1 MYTSFIGK
9 KFLAAW
15 NRRESKNLT
24 ARQFFDDVLFPVFFD
39 DERHLLHVSNSPF
52 FQSISAKDLA
62 GGKRESEIRRENLH
76 HSVATKRPNASF
88 FVGFAAED
96 ASATTSGQMTIMT
109 GKPVDAPVLENSLF
123 PTPRMPTA
131 LAIDEE
137 EIYASWIGE
146 GLAAGVGGGFYWLID
161 REDLLWGIFEGWKV
175 YRKYLTQTPNLK
187 GRQIETW
194 NGQWLAHW
202 LDGKNA
208 DDLKIE
214 PEKKVDQKTKQEYW
228 AVPTLEWT
236 KLVLALCR
244 RFPGEVMTIYA
255 YNLSQTNTTLGFL
268 NLNLPEVHRLY
279 ELRDKIFFNQPDSAL
294 TYQEI
299 ADLEPLFS
307 FKTACKFGVI
317 GLRAIEPDKLREYL
331 PQNDPKK
338 NKDLNLTKEETH
350 KQFLIFKL
358 WICAMLNKTELLD
371 LAGQLADILVKFEN
385 SGGDRGTTKE
395 DRLSDQ
401 IRSATNLRTFADKWG
416 EVLAKMPELSDL
428 PENVAEAIRATIHQT
443 VKMPGDHFPL
453 FVALMRFEYNYL
465 KNHAG
470 KK

>member
-15 NRRESKNLT
+15 NRREGKNLT
-24 ARQFFDDVLFPVFFD
+24 ARQFFDEVMFPVFFD

-62 GGKRESEIRRENLH
+62 GGKREPEIRLENLH
-76 HSVATKRPNASF
+76 HAVATKKPNASF

-96 ASATTSGQMTIMT
+96 ASATTSGQMTVMP
-109 GKPVDAPVLENSLF
+109 GKPADTSVSENSLF
-123 PTPRMPTA
+123 PEPRMPTV
-131 LAIDEE
+131 LAIDAE

-146 GLAAGVGGGFYWLID
+146 GLAAGVGGGFYLLTD
-161 REDLLWGIFEGWKV
+161 REDLLWGIFEGWWV

-187 GRQIETW
+187 GRQAETW

-202 LDGKNA
+202 LGGGDA
-208 DDLKIE
+208 DNLKIE
-214 PEKKVDQKTKQEYW
+214 PEKKVDQKTKREYW

-279 ELRDKIFFNQPDSAL
+279 ELRDKIFINQPDSAL

-317 GLRAIEPDKLREYL
+317 GLRAVEPAKLREYL

-338 NKDLNLTKEETH
+338 NKDLNLTKAESH
-350 KQFLIFKL
+350 KQLLIFKL
-358 WICAMLNKTELLD
+358 WICAMLNKTELLE
-371 LAGQLADILVKFEN
+371 LAGQVAKILHEFEDA
-385 SGGDRGTTKE
+385 GKERGKKVN
-395 DRLSDQ
+395 DQLSEEV
-401 IRSATNLRTFADKWG
+401 RSAPSLRVFVDKLG
-416 EVLAKMPELSDL
+416 EVLAAFPTASA
-428 PENVAEAIRATIHQT
+428 VFRAVVDNA
-443 VKMPGDHFPL
+443 VKMPADHLPL
-453 FVALMRFEYNYL
+453 FVALIRFEYSYQKHQPQPTL
-465 KNHAG
+465 FPK
-470 KK
+470 

>member
-15 NRRESKNLT
+15 NRREGKNLT
-24 ARQFFDDVLFPVFFD
+24 ARQFFDEVMFPVFFD
-39 DERHLLHVSNSPF
+39 DERHLVFVSNSKFGNPSVKGTN
-52 FQSISAKDLA
+52 QE
-62 GGKRESEIRRENLH
+62 KREMFHQQVSKSIVEGR
-76 HSVATKRPNASF
+76 ADASF
-88 FVGFAAED
+88 LVGYGAAET
-96 ASATTSGQMTIMT
+96 SATTSGQMTVMP
-109 GKPVDAPVLENSLF
+109 GKPADAPVLENSLF
-123 PTPRMPTA
+123 LEPLMPTV
-131 LAIDEE
+131 LAIDAE

-146 GLAAGVGGGFYWLID
+146 GLAAGVGGGFYLLTD
-161 REDLLWGIFEGWKV
+161 REDLLRGIFEGWQV

-187 GRQIETW
+187 GRQAETW

-202 LDGKNA
+202 LGGGDA
-208 DDLKIE
+208 DNLKIE
-214 PEKKVDQKTKQEYW
+214 PEKKIDQKTKQEYW

-279 ELRDKIFFNQPDSAL
+279 DFRNKIFINQ
-294 TYQEI
+294 QESVLSYHQI
-299 ADLEPLFS
+299 ADLEPYFS

-317 GLRAIEPDKLREYL
+317 GLRSLEPDKLREYL

-338 NKDLNLTKEETH
+338 NKDLNLTKEESH

-358 WICAMLNKTELLD
+358 WICAMLNKTELLE

-401 IRSATNLRTFADKWG
+401 VRSATNLRTFADKWG
-416 EVLAKMPELSDL
+416 EVLAKMSGLSDL
-428 PENVAEAIRATIHQT
+428 PENAAETIRATIHQA

-465 KNHAG
+465 KSQAG

>member
-15 NRRESKNLT
+15 NRREGKELT
-24 ARQFFDDVLFPVFFD
+24 ARQFFDEVMFPVFFD

-52 FQSISAKDLA
+52 FQSVSAKDLSS
-62 GGKRESEIRRENLH
+62 GKRESEIRRENLH
-76 HSVATKRPNASF
+76 HVVATKKPNASF
-88 FVGFAAED
+88 FVGYGAED
-96 ASATTSGQMTIMT
+96 ISATTSGQMTGMP
-109 GKPVDAPVLENSLF
+109 GKPPS
-123 PTPRMPTA
+123 PTMSGKSPSPTIGTSTTMT
-131 LAIDEE
+131 IDEE

-146 GLAAGVGGGFYWLID
+146 GLAAGVGGGFYLLTD

-187 GRQIETW
+187 GRQAETW
-194 NGQWLAHW
+194 NGQWLHHW
-202 LDGKNA
+202 LEGGDVDNVKM
-208 DDLKIE
+208 E
-214 PEKKVDQKTKQEYW
+214 PEKKVDQKSKQTYW

-236 KLVLALCR
+236 RLVLALCR
-244 RFPGEVMTIYA
+244 RFPGEVMTMYT
-255 YNLSQTNTTLGFL
+255 YNLSQTNTTLGFM

-279 ELRDKIFFNQPDSAL
+279 DFRNIIFINQ
-294 TYQEI
+294 QESVLSSHQI

-317 GLRAIEPDKLREYL
+317 GLRALEPDKLREYL

-338 NKDLNLTKEETH
+338 SKDLNLTKTESH

-358 WICAMLNKTELLD
+358 WICAMLNKTELLE

-401 IRSATNLRTFADKWG
+401 VRSATNLRTFADKWG
-416 EVLAKMPELSDL
+416 EVLAKMSGLADL
-428 PENVAEAIRATIHQT
+428 PSDAAETIRDTIHQA

-465 KNHAG
+465 KSQSG

>member
-15 NRRESKNLT
+15 NLREGKNLT
-24 ARQFFDDVLFPVFFD
+24 ARQFFDEVLFPVFFD

-62 GGKRESEIRRENLH
+62 GSKREPEIRRENLH
-76 HSVATKRPNASF
+76 HAVATKKPNASF

-96 ASATTSGQMTIMT
+96 ASATTSGQMTVMP
-109 GKPVDAPVLENSLF
+109 GKPVDTPVLENSLF
-123 PTPRMPTA
+123 PAPRMPTV
-131 LAIDEE
+131 LAIDAE

-146 GLAAGVGGGFYWLID
+146 GLAAGVSGGFYLLTD

-202 LDGKNA
+202 LDGGDANT
-208 DDLKIE
+208 LKIE

-279 ELRDKIFFNQPDSAL
+279 ELRDKVFINQPDSAL
-294 TYQEI
+294 TYQQI
-299 ADLEPLFS
+299 ADLEPYFS

-317 GLRAIEPDKLREYL
+317 GLRAIEPNKLREYL

-338 NKDLNLTKEETH
+338 NKDLNLTKEESH

-358 WICAMLNKTELLD
+358 WICAMLNKTELLE

-401 IRSATNLRTFADKWG
+401 VRSATNLRTFADKWG
-416 EVLAKMPELSDL
+416 EVLAKMSGLADL
-428 PENVAEAIRATIHQT
+428 PENAAETIRAIIHQA

-465 KNHAG
+465 KSQAS